1 MMCVGTCFVPTL
13 VTNLSMQRLNS
24 LMLTSDLDVLVLT
37 LTLILRPSQQYSA
50 QPAVAQALNISTH
63 RLQCLTR
70 RWNNI
75 REAGVTLVDLVTE
88 KGCPKI
94 DTLPPDARDV
104 HFTFYRKG
112 NTEEKPQEK
121 PTELAADVTPHT
133 TPHATPHATP
143 RKPTS
148 APAQPQALTQ
158 TGAVSIFIDR
168 HTLQSKTVMS
178 ILADAIE
185 TYNIPDDAKFEL
197 MCRIRVAQAL
207 CHGNDDDREKLVV
220 VRTLAIAIFCHTHN
234 EAQALSTL
242 FLPEPD
248 LTTHLAELLQL
259 DRGVPIPVQ
268 TAAIAALDGAARYR
282 GKIQEVLA
290 AVNAG
295 VNHGTLMSLLRK
307 TVNDV
312 ADPEATVPHS
322 FVEALLALVTFLASH
337 AAGGN
342 MVVAAG
348 LIPLLIQIIDNRLP
362 QRLMM
367 VSKTMQLVDNVLYG
381 FTNAFQLFC
390 NNRGVETL
398 VDRIEVSAHV
408 TGRPPLKILSARGR
422 LKHCGVRRRPTR
434 TRNSSFI
441 RLGSF
446 MIFSGKIPT
455 PA

>member
-1 MMCVGTCFVPTL
+1 
-13 VTNLSMQRLNS
+13 
-24 LMLTSDLDVLVLT
+24 MLTSDLDVLVLT

-88 KGCPKI
+88 KGRTKI
-94 DTLPPDARDV
+94 DTLPPDVRDV
-104 HFTFYRKG
+104 HFTFYRKEG
-112 NTEEKPQEK
+112 IEDNPQEK
-121 PTELAADVTPHT
+121 PADPTTDVTPHV
-133 TPHATPHATP
+133 TPHATP
-143 RKPTS
+143 RKPPS
-148 APAQPQALTQ
+148 VPAQPQPQTQ
-158 TGAVSIFIDR
+158 TGAVNTFIDR
-168 HTLQSKTVMS
+168 NTLQNKTVMS

-185 TYNIPDDAKFEL
+185 MHNIPDDAKFEL

-207 CHGNDDDREKLVV
+207 CHGNDGDREKLVI
-220 VRTLAIAIFCHTHN
+220 VRALAIAIFCHTHN

-248 LTTHLAELLQL
+248 LATHLAELLQL
-259 DRGVPIPVQ
+259 DRGIPTAVQ

-312 ADPEATVPHS
+312 ANPESTIPHS
-322 FVEALLALVTFLASH
+322 FIEALLALVTFLASH

-398 VDRIEVSAHV
+398 VDRIEVGTYS
-408 TGRPPLKILSARGR
+408 TEPQR
-422 LKHCGVRRRPTR
+422 C
-434 TRNSSFI
+434 
-441 RLGSF
+441 
-446 MIFSGKIPT
+446 
-455 PA
+455 

>member
-1 MMCVGTCFVPTL
+1 
-13 VTNLSMQRLNS
+13 
-24 LMLTSDLDVLVLT
+24 
-37 LTLILRPSQQYSA
+37 
-50 QPAVAQALNISTH
+50 
-63 RLQCLTR
+63 
-70 RWNNI
+70 
-75 REAGVTLVDLVTE
+75 
-88 KGCPKI
+88 
-94 DTLPPDARDV
+94 
-104 HFTFYRKG
+104 
-112 NTEEKPQEK
+112 
-121 PTELAADVTPHT
+121 
-133 TPHATPHATP
+133 
-143 RKPTS
+143 
-148 APAQPQALTQ
+148 
-158 TGAVSIFIDR
+158 
-168 HTLQSKTVMS
+168 MS
-178 ILADAIE
+178 ILSDAIE

-207 CHGNDDDREKLVV
+207 CHGNDSDREKLVV

-398 VDRIEVSAHV
+398 VDRIEVSAHA
-408 TGRPPLKILSARGR
+408 TGRMFR
-422 LKHCGVRRRPTR
+422 
-434 TRNSSFI
+434 
-441 RLGSF
+441 
-446 MIFSGKIPT
+446 
-455 PA
+455 

>member
-1 MMCVGTCFVPTL
+1 MMYVVARFISVLVIDVP
-13 VTNLSMQRLNS
+13 SQRLNS

-88 KGCPKI
+88 KGRPKI

-104 HFTFYRKG
+104 HFTFYRKEG
-112 NTEEKPQEK
+112 IEEKPQEK
-121 PTELAADVTPHT
+121 PVEPAADITPHIA
-133 TPHATPHATP
+133 PHATL
-143 RKPTS
+143 RKSTS
-148 APAQPQALTQ
+148 APAQTQPPTQ

-168 HTLQSKTVMS
+168 HTLQSSSVMS

-207 CHGNDDDREKLVV
+207 CHGNDSDREKLVV
-220 VRTLAIAIFCHTHN
+220 VRALAIAIFCHTHN
-234 EAQALSTL
+234 ETQALSTL

-312 ADPEATVPHS
+312 ANPESTIPHS

-398 VDRIEVSAHV
+398 VDRIEVSAYE
-408 TGRPPLKILSARGR
+408 TGRPF
-422 LKHCGVRRRPTR
+422 C
-434 TRNSSFI
+434 
-441 RLGSF
+441 
-446 MIFSGKIPT
+446 
-455 PA
+455 

>member
-1 MMCVGTCFVPTL
+1 
-13 VTNLSMQRLNS
+13 
-24 LMLTSDLDVLVLT
+24 MLTSDLDVLVLT

-75 REAGVTLVDLVTE
+75 REAGVTLVDLVAE
-88 KGCPKI
+88 KGRAKI
-94 DTLPPDARDV
+94 DTLPPDVRDV
-104 HFTFYRKG
+104 HFTFYRKEG
-112 NTEEKPQEK
+112 IEDKPQEK
-121 PTELAADVTPHT
+121 PADLITEVTPHV
-133 TPHATPHATP
+133 TPHATP
-143 RKPTS
+143 RKPSS
-148 APAQPQALTQ
+148 ASAQPQPQPQIQ
-158 TGAVSIFIDR
+158 TGAVNIFIDR
-168 HTLQSKTVMS
+168 HTLQNQTVMS

-207 CHGNDDDREKLVV
+207 CHGNDGDREKLVI
-220 VRTLAIAIFCHTHN
+220 VRALAIAIFCHTHN
-234 EAQALSTL
+234 EPQALSTL

-248 LTTHLAELLQL
+248 LATHLAELLQL
-259 DRGVPIPVQ
+259 DRGIPITVQ

-312 ADPEATVPHS
+312 ASPESTTPHS
-322 FVEALLALVTFLASH
+322 FIEALLALVTFLASH

-390 NNRGVETL
+390 NNHGVETL
-398 VDRIEVSAHV
+398 VDRIEASAD
-408 TGRPPLKILSARGR
+408 
-422 LKHCGVRRRPTR
+422 
-434 TRNSSFI
+434 
-441 RLGSF
+441 
-446 MIFSGKIPT
+446 
-455 PA
+455 

>member
-1 MMCVGTCFVPTL
+1 ML
-13 VTNLSMQRLNS
+13 VIDIHLQRLNS

-88 KGCPKI
+88 KGRAKI
-94 DTLPPDARDV
+94 DTLPPDVRDV
-104 HFTFYRKG
+104 HFTFYRKEG
-112 NTEEKPQEK
+112 IEDKPQEK
-121 PTELAADVTPHT
+121 PVEPTADATPHV
-133 TPHATPHATP
+133 TPHATP
-143 RKPTS
+143 RKPPS
-148 APAQPQALTQ
+148 ASSQSQPQTQ
-158 TGAVSIFIDR
+158 IGAVNIFIDR
-168 HTLQSKTVMS
+168 HTLQNKTVMS

-185 TYNIPDDAKFEL
+185 THNTPDDAKFEL

-207 CHGNDDDREKLVV
+207 CYGNDSDREKLVV
-220 VRTLAIAIFCHTHN
+220 VRALAIAIFCHTHN

-248 LTTHLAELLQL
+248 LAAHLAELLQL
-259 DRGVPIPVQ
+259 DRGIPIAAQ

-312 ADPEATVPHS
+312 ANPESTIPHS
-322 FVEALLALVTFLASH
+322 FIEALLALVTFLASH

-398 VDRIEVSAHV
+398 VDRIEVSAHS
-408 TGRPPLKILSARGR
+408 TKEL
-422 LKHCGVRRRPTR
+422 
-434 TRNSSFI
+434 RN
-441 RLGSF
+441 
-446 MIFSGKIPT
+446 
-455 PA
+455 